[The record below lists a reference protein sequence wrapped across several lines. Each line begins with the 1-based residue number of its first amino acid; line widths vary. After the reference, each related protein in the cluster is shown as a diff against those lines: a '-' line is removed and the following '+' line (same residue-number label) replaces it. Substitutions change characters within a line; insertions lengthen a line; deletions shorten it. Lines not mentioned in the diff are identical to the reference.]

1 MFNIHHEMMR
11 FIYRL
16 YLTFMGLVLE
26 LHVFTVLYGVLYQF
40 DKLLLR
46 MRSKKNHVHI
56 LELKPSENYEKSNG
70 TSISCYCNK
79 NQISKPADCGS

>member
-26 LHVFTVLYGVLYQF
+26 LQVFTVLYAVLYQF